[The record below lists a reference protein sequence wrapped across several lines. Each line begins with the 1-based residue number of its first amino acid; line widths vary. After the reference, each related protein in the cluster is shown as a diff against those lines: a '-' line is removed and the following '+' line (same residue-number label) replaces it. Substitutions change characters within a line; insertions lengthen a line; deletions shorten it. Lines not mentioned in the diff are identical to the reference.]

1 MQISLNS
8 ICSWVIFITKPQV
21 YYKADCNIYIIL
33 NSWTCL
39 SWFSLPLDWK
49 LNFIVTLKWQNL
61 VFIWVKKIISES
73 YTILKYFLCIL
84 SFLTSCKLENLGV
97 QWYAT
102 ASFVFHFPMHRKHV
116 CNTLNISPDTTGIRA
131 SVNVGIYYK
140 GVGGFVV
147 SFSSFA
153 AYARVESISHILLQT
168 SGPGIFF

>member
-1 MQISLNS
+1 MNMSQLILPPLGLKTEFYCD
-8 ICSWVIFITKPQV
+8 IKMAKFG
-21 YYKADCNIYIIL
+21 IY
-33 NSWTCL
+33 L
-39 SWFSLPLDWK
+39 S
-49 LNFIVTLKWQNL
+49 
-61 VFIWVKKIISES
+61 KKIISES

-102 ASFVFHFPMHRKHV
+102 ASFVFHFPMHHKHV

>member
-1 MQISLNS
+1 MTVMQISLNS

-39 SWFSLPLDWK
+39 GWFSLPLDWK

-61 VFIWVKKIISES
+61 VFIWVKKITSES

-97 QWYAT
+97 
-102 ASFVFHFPMHRKHV
+102 HMV
-116 CNTLNISPDTTGIRA
+116 CNCIFCFPFSCASSWACVWYFKSYLPTPREFRPRWTLAFPVRSWWIC
-131 SVNVGIYYK
+131 
-140 GVGGFVV
+140 GF
-147 SFSSFA
+147 
-153 AYARVESISHILLQT
+153 IQ
-168 SGPGIFF
+168 